1 MVSLI
6 LSTGFPL
13 GKIKKHQERA
23 VSLSDGL
30 GQVRLREW
38 QKLKS
43 IYDIHNQ
50 EWRVSRKHVDG
61 EVFSYPYPK
70 IYGKEFLEVG
80 DVEEHFVLG
89 LQCVLSR

>member
-6 LSTGFPL
+6 LCTGLPL
-13 GKIKKHQERA
+13 GKIEKCQERG
-23 VSLSDGL
+23 VILSDGL

-50 EWRVSRKHVDG
+50 EWRVLRKHVDG
-61 EVFSYPYPK
+61 EVFSYLHPL
-70 IYGKEFLEVG
+70 IYRKEFLEVG
-80 DVEEHFVLG
+80 DIGEHFVL
-89 LQCVLSR
+89 